1 MIVAVIALFLGL
13 TGSVVAGVKIAK
25 NSISTSQVKNGSL
38 KGGDLAK
45 DTLTGAQI
53 KEETL
58 GTVPRAASANTAQA
72 AQAAVTAQSAQSA
85 QTAKSAERAGS
96 ADRAASAGSADRAG
110 SAATADRAGDADRL
124 GGKTADQF
132 VSRAEVLALAAKLG
146 AGEVKTL
153 LERDGVR
160 ILARCQVG
168 VPASGD
174 STADLFTVWAESS
187 RDGAMLDSPSTG
199 NRLDGT
205 GSVFLGPGTSDA
217 RRQLLYVA
225 ENRGA
230 SRPRVR
236 PGFSVT
242 SAGGTTIFTG
252 FGQPTVDGAGD
263 KSSATNSIRISFGLY
278 GAACAISA
286 PVMISSFG

>member
-72 AQAAVTAQSAQSA
+72 AQAAVTAQSAQ
-85 QTAKSAERAGS
+85 TAKSAERASS

-132 VSRAEVLALAAKLG
+132 VSRAEVLALAAKLQ
-146 AGEVKTL
+146 AGESRTL

-205 GSVFLGPGTSDA
+205 GGLFLGPGTSDA

-230 SRPRVR
+230 TRTRVR

-242 SAGGTTIFTG
+242 SAGGTTIFAG

-263 KSSATNSIRISFGLY
+263 KSSATNSIRVSFGLY